1 MISWSHIVDKM
12 QVNIHRVEHDLHQI
26 EKIDSRLYNN
36 DDTQRVVQELG
47 SKYTNKQQQLRKLCF
62 PNWEALAKVGA
73 GQNLIP
79 DDIFLPRS
87 KIPGKVE
94 FNACLLYTSPSPRD
108 LSTSRMPSS
117 A

>member
-12 QVNIHRVEHDLHQI
+12 QVNIQGVEHNLRQI
-26 EKIDSRLYNN
+26 EKNDSRLYNN
-36 DDTQRVVQELG
+36 YDTQRVVQELG
-47 SKYTNKQQQLRKLCF
+47 RKYTNEEQQLCKLCF
-62 PNWEALAKVGA
+62 LKWEASAKDAA

-94 FNACLLYTSPSPRD
+94 RRGVARRSKNCNYYYYYYY
-108 LSTSRMPSS
+108 
-117 A
+117 